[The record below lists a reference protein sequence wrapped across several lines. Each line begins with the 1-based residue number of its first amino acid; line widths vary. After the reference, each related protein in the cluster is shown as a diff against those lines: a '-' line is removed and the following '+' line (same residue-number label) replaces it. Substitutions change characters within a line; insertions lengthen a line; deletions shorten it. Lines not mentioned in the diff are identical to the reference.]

1 MFRLFNAIL
10 VLGLL
15 VASYFVYDLEHTTRS
30 GEREIVRL
38 QSQIKEE
45 RESYRLL
52 TAEWSLLTRPD
63 RIQHLAEKHLMLNVL
78 APEQVISPA
87 ELDTRLPAEPSI
99 LPDPGA
105 ADPIGDVLKKMEEAQ
120 Q

>member
-1 MFRLFNAIL
+1 MFRLLNAIL

-15 VASYFVYDLEHTTRS
+15 VASYFVYDLEHATRS

-38 QSQIKEE
+38 QGRIKEE
-45 RESYRLL
+45 RESYKLL

-63 RIQHLAEKHLMLNVL
+63 RIQHLADKHLKLDVL
-78 APEQVISPA
+78 TPGQMVDPA
-87 ELDTRLPAEPSI
+87 ELDARLPAEPSI

-105 ADPIGDVLKKMEEAQ
+105 SDPIGDVLKKMEEAQ

>member
-15 VASYFVYDLEHTTRS
+15 VASYFVYDLEHATRS

-38 QSQIKEE
+38 QNRIKEE
-45 RESYRLL
+45 RENYKLL

-63 RIQHLAEKHLMLNVL
+63 RIQHLAEKYLKLDVL
-78 APEQVISPA
+78 APEQVISPNEIEA
-87 ELDTRLPAEPSI
+87 RLPARPAI
-99 LPDPGA
+99 LPDPDA

-120 Q
+120 P

>member
-15 VASYFVYDLEHTTRS
+15 VASYFVYDLEHATRS

-38 QSQIKEE
+38 QGRIKEE
-45 RESYRLL
+45 RENYKLL

-63 RIQHLAEKHLMLNVL
+63 RIQHLVEKHLKLNVL
-78 APEQVISPA
+78 APGQVISQD
-87 ELDTRLPAEPSI
+87 ELETRLPEPLM
-99 LPDPGA
+99 LPDPGSD
-105 ADPIGDVLKKMEEAQ
+105 DPIGDVLKKMDEAQ

>member
-15 VASYFVYDLEHTTRS
+15 VASYFIYDLEHATRS

-38 QSQIKEE
+38 QGRIKEE
-45 RESYRLL
+45 RESYKLL

-63 RIQHLAEKHLMLNVL
+63 RIQHLAEKHLKLNVL

-87 ELDTRLPAEPSI
+87 ELEARLPAQPPI
-99 LPDPGA
+99 LPDPDA
-105 ADPIGDVLKKMEEAQ
+105 TDPIGDVLKKMEEAQ